1 MALNLDAIR
10 KKVAQLNGERGNLDG
25 PKVWKGYGVLGEH
38 RLRIVPWTDLPE
50 GEVFKE
56 RLVYFKIGKSWIT
69 SPKSFGKHDP
79 IDEFAKALWQSG
91 TPEDKALAKKLFP
104 QLKICAAVIDRN
116 AEDEGVQLFI
126 MDKRQAADVLGFCLD
141 ADYGDVTDIHAGYD
155 LKLKVKE
162 TDKVWNG
169 KKVKEMKIECS
180 PKPSPLSS
188 DAKKVELWT
197 SSLPDVDSY
206 YKQKTTEEIKT
217 QFEDWLNNGGAAAAL
232 ADDVS
237 KDSDG
242 TERGAAAAG
251 NSALDK
257 LADSVNEEKAE
268 PKAAAKSDK
277 KKGQKASVEQELT
290 ETFDAI
296 NELEDME

>member
-10 KKVAQLNGERGNLDG
+10 KKVAQLNGERGNQDG

-38 RLRIVPWTDLPE
+38 RLRIVPWSDLPE

-56 RLVYFKIGKSWIT
+56 RLVYFKIGRSWIT

-79 IDEFAKALWQSG
+79 IDEFAKSLWQSG
-91 TPEDKALAKKLFP
+91 KEEDKALAKKLFP
-104 QLKICAAVIDRN
+104 QLKICAAVVDRN

-126 MDKRQAADVLGFCLD
+126 MDKKQAADVLGFILD

-180 PKPSPLSS
+180 PKPSPLST
-188 DAKKVELWT
+188 DPKKVEAWT
-197 SSLPDVDSY
+197 TSLPDVDTY

-232 ADDVS
+232 AGDA

-242 TERGAAAAG
+242 TERGAPATA
-251 NSALDK
+251 SAVDK
-257 LADSVNEEKAE
+257 LADEVNDKPAAEK
-268 PKAAAKSDK
+268 PAAAKDK
-277 KKGQKASVEQELT
+277 KKKSAVE
-290 ETFDAI
+290 D
-296 NELEDME
+296 ELEKAFEDVDDQIA